1 MLRVRLI
8 VSAATVAMGAALAGC
23 SSFSV
28 PSWVPFTSSSSPPP
42 LVTLQFESQPPGAE
56 VRTQQ
61 GQTCQ
66 TPCSLA
72 VQPQSQA
79 VTFAKN
85 GFLPQTVQVVSAE
98 AEHSMFESPPPTLTP
113 NPVEAALQPS
123 GPPHRPP
130 PGKPKPHRAVST
142 VPPPPQQ

>member
-1 MLRVRLI
+1 MLRVRFV
-8 VSAATVAMGAALAGC
+8 VSVATITMGAALAGC
-23 SSFSV
+23 SSISM
-28 PSWVPFTSSSSPPP
+28 PSWVPFTSPSPPA

-72 VQPQSQA
+72 VQPQAQA

-85 GFLPQTVQVVSAE
+85 GFLPQTVQVAPAE
-98 AEHSMFESPPPTLTP
+98 PAEHSLFESPPPTLTP

-123 GPPHRPP
+123 GPARRMPV
-130 PGKPKPHRAVST
+130 KPKPHRAVSST